1 MPLLPAMPLAAAP
14 VAAAPVANE
23 FMYGLAVFNARLR
36 GAISARNI
44 ARDLGIA
51 KDVAATLQR
60 RRVRDGFVALPN
72 AAGLART
79 PNPLVQRNYSRKATE
94 TLKNMLKDKAEDIL
108 EAEAPEEPLK
118 DLPRPSEA

>member
-36 GAISARNI
+36 GASSARNI

-51 KDVAATLQR
+51 KDVAATLQSR
-60 RRVRDGFVALPN
+60 MVRDGFVALPN

-108 EAEAPEEPLK
+108 EAEALEETLK
-118 DLPRPSEA
+118 DLPRPSKA

>member
-36 GAISARNI
+36 GASSARNI

-51 KDVAATLQR
+51 KDVAATLQSR
-60 RRVRDGFVALPN
+60 MVRDGFVALPN

-94 TLKNMLKDKAEDIL
+94 TLKNILKNKAEDIL
-108 EAEAPEEPLK
+108 EAEAPEETLK

>member
-36 GAISARNI
+36 GASSARNI

-51 KDVAATLQR
+51 KEAAATLQSR
-60 RRVRDGFVALPN
+60 MVRDGFVALPN

-108 EAEAPEEPLK
+108 EAEAPEEL
-118 DLPRPSEA
+118 DNELPRPSEA